1 MKTTSPSPALTT
13 SSTPRWNPWPWAIV
27 TWFIGFFGVVV
38 GLTTTA
44 IRSRTDVV
52 SPDYYAQEL
61 RFQER
66 IEASARTEAL
76 AAQPTVV
83 VDSHLHSLRLQLPP
97 GVVPGSDTGKIT
109 LYRPDDAR
117 LDQEFPLK
125 LDTTGAQLIPV
136 ASLRPGR
143 WKVRIAWQSQGHEFY
158 HETTVRLMPGV

>member
-1 MKTTSPSPALTT
+1 MSTTSPSPILT
-13 SSTPRWNPWPWAIV
+13 SIPSTRWNPWPWAIV
-27 TWFIGFFGVVV
+27 AWFICFFGVVV

-61 RFQER
+61 RFQDR
-66 IEASARTEAL
+66 IDASARTDAL
-76 AAQPTVV
+76 PSQPTVF
-83 VDSHLHSLRLQLPP
+83 VDEHRRSLHLQLPGGAAP
-97 GVVPGSDTGKIT
+97 GNATGRIN

-117 LDQEFPLK
+117 LDQEFSLK
-125 LDTTGAQLIPV
+125 LDATGTQLIPV

-143 WKVRIAWQSQGHEFY
+143 WKVRIAWQSEGREFY